1 MNKWN
6 KLLDSLDQM
15 FGFEDKV
22 KSTFRKI
29 GHTFDERTNEHVVT
43 IEYRV
48 RRGGDSVLT
57 GRSGRQR
64 LMNTILN
71 TKHSKEK

>member
-6 KLLDSLDQM
+6 RLLDSLDVM
-15 FGFEDKV
+15 FGFTDKK

-48 RRGGDSVLT
+48 RRGGDGVVT
-57 GRSGRQR
+57 KRSRNR
-64 LMNTILN
+64 LMDAILH
-71 TKHSKEK
+71 TKHKKLK